1 MTKIRGY
8 EGLYDI
14 TEDGIVTNLKT
25 GNILD
30 GSVNS
35 YGYRVVSLHKNGKRK
50 ICKVHRLLATT
61 FIPNPNNYSD
71 VNHID
76 GNKLNNS
83 LDNLEW
89 CSRSMNNAHARDIL
103 NLDYSIKPVV
113 QSTMDGKVIAI
124 WASATAAATFVNGN
138 STLIQAC
145 CAGSATSA
153 YGYQWEYANIDYAKM
168 LKDFQASK
176 IEREIDRLSRAL
188 STLRKA

>member
-1 MTKIRGY
+1 MAKIRGY

-14 TEDGIVTNLKT
+14 TESGIITNLKT
-25 GNILD
+25 GNVLHGNI
-30 GSVNS
+30 NS
-35 YGYRVVSLHKNGKRK
+35 YGYVVVRLTKNKRSK
-50 ICKVHRLLATT
+50 DYKLHRLLAKT
-61 FIPNPNNYSD
+61 FIPNPNNFSV

-83 LDNLEW
+83 LSNLEW
-89 CSRSMNNAHARDIL
+89 YSRGMNNAHARDIL

-168 LKDFQASK
+168 LKDFQASQ